1 LGLISSPNKKQINQ
15 LALAFLAVMI
25 GLMFIFFTKLP
36 EPFIWAYQIFV
47 LIVFY
52 LNFKNYNLS
61 GMMDRQGYVLTS
73 IFIGWLFCG
82 FLRGAFVADDYWTWK
97 FVVGNFLVACFFIV
111 IFLSTNI
118 YVVQRYYSLYFIF
131 FIPLVAFSYL
141 MDGTPLNL
149 NYVPYSTLMIFIG
162 VIPKRQRL
170 FLIAIMIFFF
180 LTNFQRNDLVK
191 ILVTGLIGITFTFY
205 SKLFIKFIL
214 KPIYIFLFC
223 LPLLLVGLG
232 TSGIFNV
239 FKMDEYIKG
248 DYEQEVS
255 SNQGKEKEDLKADT
269 RTFIYQNVF
278 FTLNKYDAWLFGRGS
293 AFGDEGIEG
302 FFEKENK
309 VKVKGRYGNEVGIMD
324 ILLWYGLIGV
334 VIYFLV
340 YLRASFVAIY
350 QSKNR
355 YAKAVGLYVAFLW
368 TWSFIWE
375 KPMFETFFMMDLIL
389 LGLCFSNRFRGM
401 NDREFHLWVEGIFKN
416 NPKRILA

>member
-1 LGLISSPNKKQINQ
+1 
-15 LALAFLAVMI
+15 M
-25 GLMFIFFTKLP
+25 
-36 EPFIWAYQIFV
+36 
-47 LIVFY
+47 
-52 LNFKNYNLS
+52 
-61 GMMDRQGYVLTS
+61 
-73 IFIGWLFCG
+73 
-82 FLRGAFVADDYWTWK
+82 
-97 FVVGNFLVACFFIV
+97 V

-118 YVVQRYYSLYFIF
+118 YVVQKYYKLYFAL
-131 FIPLVAFSYL
+131 FIPLVFFSYL
-141 MDGTPLNL
+141 IDQTPLYL

-162 VIPKRQRL
+162 VTPKRQRL
-170 FLIAIMIFFF
+170 FLIAIVIFFF
-180 LTNFQRNDLVK
+180 LANFQRNDLVK

-248 DYEQEVS
+248 DYEQEIS
-255 SNQGKEKEDLKADT
+255 SNQGKEKDDLKADT

-278 FTLNKYDAWLFGRGS
+278 YTLNKYDAWLFGRGT
-293 AFGDEGIEG
+293 AYGDEGIEG

-309 VKVKGRYGNEVGIMD
+309 ITVKGRYGNEVGIMD

-334 VIYFLV
+334 VLYFLV

-401 NDREFHLWVEGIFKN
+401 NDREVQLWVEGFFKVN
-416 NPKRILA
+416 LKRILA

>member
-1 LGLISSPNKKQINQ
+1 MGLISSTNKKKINQ
-15 LALAFLAVMI
+15 LGFAFLAV
-25 GLMFIFFTKLP
+25 LVLPMFLFLLKLP
-36 EPFIWAYQIFV
+36 EPFLWAYQISV

-82 FLRGAFVADDYWTWK
+82 FLRGAFVAEDYWEWK
-97 FVVGNFLVACFFIV
+97 FVSSNFLVACFFFV
-111 IFLSTNI
+111 IFLGTNI
-118 YVVQRYYSLYFIF
+118 YVVQKYYSLYFIF

-162 VIPKRQRL
+162 VVPKRYRL

-180 LTNFQRNDLVK
+180 LANFQRNDSIK
-191 ILVTGLIGITFTFY
+191 MLVTVLIGIIMTFF
-205 SKLFIKFIL
+205 SKLFIKNIL
-214 KPIYIFLFC
+214 KPAYIFLFC
-223 LPLLLVGLG
+223 LPLILVGLG
-232 TSGIFNV
+232 TSGVFNV

-248 DYEQEVS
+248 DYERKIS
-255 SNQGKEKEDLKADT
+255 SNQGKEKDDLKADT

-309 VKVKGRYGNEVGIMD
+309 IRVKGRYGNEVGIMD
-324 ILLWYGLIGV
+324 ILLWYGLLGV
-334 VIYFLV
+334 IFYFLI

-389 LGLCFSNRFRGM
+389 LGLCFSNRFRKM
-401 NDREFHLWVEGIFKN
+401 NDREVQLWVEGIFEVN
-416 NPKRILA
+416 LKRILA